1 MGDGLE
7 GLQDKERNLSFI
19 NYSCNC
25 RELFIFTFALL
36 NKGVPPVKIV
46 YFVSIEQKNKNY
58 LQKLPGVLRT
68 KDEVFRSANKQL
80 GKLVNAYVM
89 IFIENNNRKQK
100 RNKRKKSLPL
110 SLLLGYYLKQRSVLP
125 VSLIFCRPDSLCFS
139 RRILSH
145 FFSIAWLFLSRQ
157 EQWTNNEGRWQ

>member
-7 GLQDKERNLSFI
+7 RLQDRERILSFI

-25 RELFIFTFALL
+25 RELFIFTFVLL
-36 NKGVPPVKIV
+36 NKGVPDVKIV
-46 YFVSIEQKNKNY
+46 YCVLIEQKNKNY
-58 LQKLPGVLRT
+58 LQKLSGVLRT
-68 KDEVFRSANKQL
+68 KDEVFCSANKQL

-89 IFIENNNRKQK
+89 IFIENKNRKHLL
-100 RNKRKKSLPL
+100 LP
-110 SLLLGYYLKQRSVLP
+110 LLLGYYLKQRSVLP
-125 VSLIFCRPDSLCFS
+125 VRLIFCRPDSVCFS

-145 FFSIAWLFLSRQ
+145 FFNIAWLFLSRQ